1 MNQLFT
7 IIKCSIIISAFIFSG
22 KISATIV
29 NVPGDHS
36 TIQAGI
42 TAASTGDTVLVQS
55 GTYYEHINFNGKA
68 ITVGSLFITTGNKSY
83 IASTI
88 IDGSGSNSCVKFNSG
103 ETSTSVLSGFT
114 ITDGGAYYGA
124 GIYCYS
130 GSSPTLSHL
139 DITDNN
145 GDSGDSYG
153 GGLCCM
159 DNSSPACSNL
169 TFSGNEAEAGGA
181 VYCHLNSDATF
192 SDCIFTDNT
201 SSHGGAMQISYSSPT
216 ISYSLF
222 YENDSPFGG
231 AVYVYNYSTP
241 EFINCTFAENT
252 STYGG
257 AFYLT
262 SLQGQPTITNCILW
276 DNVCSYNLEIFV
288 NSSVYPPIVTYSD
301 VEGATG
307 ETWFGTG
314 CLDTNPLFTDAAND
328 DYTLTEFSPCID
340 AGDPSS
346 PLDEDGTVADQGCYP
361 YIIAFASD
369 YYADNTSICQGDAVL
384 FTDASIGSPT
394 SWDWTFEGGT
404 PPTSTDQNPTV
415 TYNTVGVFNV
425 TLTISDGSNNSTLIK
440 ENYINVSVLPVQ
452 ANTPAGPTDVC
463 SRTQHNYTTESVA
476 GANYY
481 EWEVD
486 PTDAGTITGTD
497 TVGSFTAD
505 ESWSGDYT
513 IRVRA
518 GNQCGDAQW
527 SAVLNCT
534 LNAMPSIFDLSDG
547 GAYCDGDNGIE
558 ITQDGSET
566 GVDYE
571 LFFEGETTGTI
582 IAGTGN
588 EISYG
593 FFTEEGDYTAEGF
606 TATCSDYMG
615 GTAIITVD
623 YVPEPAGIPIGDE
636 SVCVGSTTDYTVMP
650 IEDADTIYWS
660 LTPAEAGT
668 IMGSRGDI
676 SIEWASDFEG
686 LAQLTAQGHNQCGF
700 GIESDELEIS
710 CSTIPAPE
718 ILGLSMVCK
727 EESADYETLYND
739 GSTYEWTVSGG
750 EIIIGEGT
758 NEITVLWGVPGIGT
772 VDLTETMGEVC
783 VGTAEIFEVTIDD
796 CTGIGEASFNNL
808 NVYPNPATNHIN
820 IQSDDL
826 IKSIRV
832 FDFTGKEV
840 ASENVHTKLFQL
852 NTSRFNSGIYILVI
866 RIEKSISTKR
876 IVIE

>member
-1 MNQLFT
+1 MNRIFT

-68 ITVGSLFITTGNKSY
+68 ITVGSLFITTGNDSY

-103 ETSTSVLSGFT
+103 ETSTSILSGFT

-124 GIYCYS
+124 GIYCNTS
-130 GSSPTLSHL
+130 SSPTLSNL

-159 DNSSPACSNL
+159 DNSSPVCSNL
-169 TFSGNEAEAGGA
+169 TFSGNEAEEGGA
-181 VYCHLNSDATF
+181 VYCHLDSDAAF

-201 SSHGGAMQISYSSPT
+201 SSHGGAMQISYSSPS

-276 DNVCSYNLEIFV
+276 DDVCSYNLEIFV
-288 NSSVYPPIVTYSD
+288 NSSIYPPIVTYSD
-301 VEGATG
+301 VENATG
-307 ETWFGTG
+307 EPWFGTG

-328 DYTLTEFSPCID
+328 DYTLTESSPCID

-369 YYADNTSICQGDAVL
+369 FYADDTLVCAGSIVQFSDSSV
-384 FTDASIGSPT
+384 GSPS
-394 SWDWTFEGGT
+394 SWQWTFEGGT
-404 PPTSTDQNPTV
+404 PATSTLQNPSV
-415 TYNTVGVFNV
+415 TYNTVGTFDV
-425 TLTISDGSNNSTLIK
+425 TLIISDATMSDTLIK
-440 ENYINVSVLPVQ
+440 EDYINVNVLPAQ
-452 ANTPAGPTDVC
+452 ANTPAGPADVC
-463 SRTQHNYTTESVA
+463 SDTQHNYTTESVD

-481 EWEVD
+481 EWEVN
-486 PTDAGTITGTD
+486 PSDAGTITGTD
-497 TVGSFTAD
+497 TIGSFTAD
-505 ESWSGDYT
+505 ETWSGDYT

-527 SAVLNCT
+527 SADLSCT
-534 LNAMPSIFDLSDG
+534 LNAMPTIFELSDG
-547 GAYCDGDNGIE
+547 GAYCDGNNGIE

-571 LFFEGETTGTI
+571 LFYDDVSIGVI
-582 IAGTGN
+582 IPGTGN

-593 FFTEEGDYTAEGF
+593 FFTEEGDYTAVGF
-606 TATCSDYMG
+606 TTTCSDYMS
-615 GTAIITVD
+615 GTAIITID
-623 YVPEPAGIPIGDE
+623 YVPDLATIPIGDE
-636 SVCVGSTTDYTVMP
+636 SVCVGSTTEYTVMP
-650 IEDADTIYWS
+650 IEGADTIYWS
-660 LTPAEAGT
+660 LTPVEAGT
-668 IMGSRGDI
+668 IMGSGGDI
-676 SIEWASDFEG
+676 SIEWATDFEG

-700 GIESDELEIS
+700 GNESDELEIS
-710 CSTIPAPE
+710 CSLMPTTE
-718 ILGLSMVCK
+718 ITGLALVCK
-727 EESADYETLYND
+727 EESADYTAFYND

-750 EIIIGEGT
+750 EIIMGEGT
-758 NEITVLWGVPGIGT
+758 NEITVLWGIPGIGT

-783 VGTAEIFEVTIDD
+783 VGTAETFNVTIDD
-796 CTGIGEASFNNL
+796 CIGIEETGFNNL

-820 IQSDDL
+820 IQSEGL
-826 IKSIRV
+826 IKSIRIV
-832 FDFTGKEV
+832 DFTGKEV
-840 ASENVHTKLFQL
+840 AFENVHTKLYQL
-852 NTSRFNSGIYILVI
+852 NTSGLKSGIYLLVI
-866 RIEKSISTKR
+866 ETEIGILKEK